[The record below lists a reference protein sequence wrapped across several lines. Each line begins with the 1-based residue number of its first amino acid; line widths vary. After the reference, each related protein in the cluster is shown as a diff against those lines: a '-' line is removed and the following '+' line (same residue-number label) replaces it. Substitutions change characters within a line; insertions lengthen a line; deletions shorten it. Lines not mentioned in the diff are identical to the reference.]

1 MVSSAGKRIRESF
14 DRRYPDLGLSELKK
28 IDLVLWQLRPKVTSG
43 AQPQSGPTEIPSR
56 SVPEASESVEKLLSR
71 HDFICLDYVQLR

>member
-28 IDLVLWQLRPKVTSG
+28 IDLVLWQLRPKVTSS
-43 AQPQSGPTEIPSR
+43 AQPQV
-56 SVPEASESVEKLLSR
+56 SV
-71 HDFICLDYVQLR
+71 